1 MEAEPGSHFFDGQ
14 IVIIIMIDQI
24 VKIIII
30 IMINQIIMEDQ
41 NHQD

>member
-24 VKIIII
+24 AMIDQIFLTTMI
-30 IMINQIIMEDQ
+30 IMILIRSSS
-41 NHQD
+41 